1 MSFQAEAELLALLHT
16 SFVTNCA
23 QVAVAALV
31 AYEYVFTLDQAINF
45 IWSRRNPSL
54 YVFLLNQCVMLGLVI
69 ANILEM
75 LPWVTSARCDL
86 ERSCQAIGIV
96 YDILQLLTF
105 LEWAVI
111 SALRAQA
118 VSRSSRML
126 PALVFALDLVPFGT
140 TMVQSRISSFG
151 RIFHADLL
159 PTLVSS
165 RACAMAADI
174 IVVLATWYYSR
185 GPELMPQVFGF
196 RTRIRLPAL
205 LLRNGVTYS
214 FAQPHDGPAHF
225 TSLGVLYFMY
235 DPMKLLTAQII
246 MNYIEALSI
255 GTVFLIPVM
264 SVLVSR
270 FLLNIR
276 EAADEVHKVWDT
288 ALEATLEDTESTG
301 LSFQLQN
308 TNNTTADCARNTPA
322 LTRSY
327 DLAEGSSTAV
337 GSAW

>member
-1 MSFQAEAELLALLHT
+1 
-16 SFVTNCA
+16 
-23 QVAVAALV
+23 
-31 AYEYVFTLDQAINF
+31 
-45 IWSRRNPSL
+45 
-54 YVFLLNQCVMLGLVI
+54 
-69 ANILEM
+69 
-75 LPWVTSARCDL
+75 
-86 ERSCQAIGIV
+86 
-96 YDILQLLTF
+96 
-105 LEWAVI
+105 
-111 SALRAQA
+111 
-118 VSRSSRML
+118 
-126 PALVFALDLVPFGT
+126 
-140 TMVQSRISSFG
+140 
-151 RIFHADLL
+151 
-159 PTLVSS
+159 
-165 RACAMAADI
+165 
-174 IVVLATWYYSR
+174 
-185 GPELMPQVFGF
+185 
-196 RTRIRLPAL
+196 
-205 LLRNGVTYS
+205 
-214 FAQPHDGPAHF
+214 
-225 TSLGVLYFMY
+225 
-235 DPMKLLTAQII
+235 